1 VPDWFLPSLFDT
13 QRSFYYAL
21 IGLTVIGV
29 ATTRA
34 ISSASINVSGVNL
47 LSILGVILIV
57 PVWTSP
63 VFGNVIGPVKN
74 SLTTVILIGFAVW
87 LGNAS
92 IIWLLKRQ
100 EREIALW
107 REQLSRWSRVIIS
120 FCFFGIFVLY
130 LVDLRLYN
138 WNGPDD
144 VASRV
149 LFEAVDDVANGRSHQ
164 LQANPDETDD
174 ALTVWEAAQLPQ
186 GCVGSDY
193 TIERVTYAPR
203 KRTFK
208 SETFEA
214 STWKNSNAR
223 AVALVGARDCWVLVA
238 GQAAFV
244 AGSPA
249 VLTGLTVIGSFSSKR
264 DAMTKTKRF
273 ERRRFSSQV
282 EAEMYF

>member
-1 VPDWFLPSLFDT
+1 MPDWFLPSLFDT